1 MPTVI
6 DAGCDHPAEVRTI
19 EWRDGA
25 VVMIDQR
32 ALPLREE
39 YVVCTTWDDVA
50 DAIRLMVIRGAPAI
64 GVAAAMGMALAGRA
78 ASGLERGAFERSL
91 QDATKGL
98 LSTRPTAVNL
108 GWALKEMERVW
119 RLQEVDQDRI
129 VEDMERRALEIYR
142 DDLQSCRAIGAYGAE
157 LVVEEEPVILTHC
170 NAGALATA
178 GYGTALGVIRA
189 VHDRRPKMHVL
200 VDETRPFLQGA
211 RLTAWE
217 LLHEGISAELITDS
231 MAGYFLSTGVVT
243 QVIVGADRIAAN
255 GDTANKIGTYT
266 LSVLA
271 RQHDVPFYVAAPLS
285 TVDLSIPDGSYIPIE
300 ERDMEEVTHAGG
312 IRVAPVGVRAR
323 NPAFD
328 VTPARNITAVI
339 TERGVVRP
347 PFEESLARVMSRAD
361 NPGGDSCVP

>member
-1 MPTVI
+1 
-6 DAGCDHPAEVRTI
+6 
-19 EWRDGA
+19 
-25 VVMIDQR
+25 
-32 ALPLREE
+32 
-39 YVVCTTWDDVA
+39 
-50 DAIRLMVIRGAPAI
+50 MVIRGAPAI
-64 GVAAAMGMALAGRA
+64 GVAAAMAMALAARA
-78 ASGLERGAFERSL
+78 SARAERLEFERAL

-98 LSTRPTAVNL
+98 FSTRPTAVNL
-108 GWALKEMERVW
+108 GWALDEMERVW
-119 RLQEVDQDRI
+119 RRPEVGQDRI
-129 VEDMERRALEIYR
+129 VEEMEERALRIYR
-142 DDLQSCRAIGAYGAE
+142 DDLTSCRSIGSHGAD
-157 LVVEEEPVILTHC
+157 LVVEERPVILTHC

-189 VHDRRPKMHVL
+189 VHERRPHVHVL

-255 GDTANKIGTYT
+255 GDTANKIGTYP

-271 RQHDVPFYVAAPLS
+271 REHGVPFYVAAPLS
-285 TVDLSIPDGSYIPIE
+285 TVDLSLPDGSGIPIE
-300 ERDMEEVTHAGG
+300 ERDIHEVTHAGG
-312 IRVAPVGVRAR
+312 NRVAPEGVRAR

-328 VTPARNITAVI
+328 VTPAHNITAII

-347 PFEESLARVMSRAD
+347 PFREGLAGVMSSAAD
-361 NPGGDSCVP
+361 SGGETCEP

>member
-1 MPTVI
+1 MSET
-6 DAGCDHPAEVRTI
+6 GSDHPAEVRTI
-19 EWRDGA
+19 EWRSGS

-39 YVVCTTWDDVA
+39 YVVCTTWQEVA
-50 DAIRLMVIRGAPAI
+50 EAIRLMVIRGAPAI
-64 GVAAAMGMALAGRA
+64 GVAAAMGMALAARA
-78 ASGLERGAFERSL
+78 AARAERREFERAL

-98 LSTRPTAVNL
+98 FSTRPTAVNL
-108 GWALKEMERVW
+108 AWALDEMDRVW
-119 RLQEVDQDRI
+119 RRPEVDQDRI
-129 VEDMERRALEIYR
+129 VEEMEELALRIYR
-142 DDLQSCRAIGAYGAE
+142 DDLASCRSIGSYGAD
-157 LVVEEEPVILTHC
+157 LVVEERPVILTHC

-189 VHDRRPKMHVL
+189 VHERRPHVHVL

-231 MAGYFLSTGVVT
+231 MAGYFLSTGAVT

-255 GDTANKIGTYT
+255 GDTANKIGTYP

-271 RQHDVPFYVAAPLS
+271 REHGVPFYVAAPLS
-285 TVDLSIPDGSYIPIE
+285 TVDLSLPDGSGIPIE
-300 ERDMEEVTHAGG
+300 ERDIDEVTHAGG
-312 IRVAPVGVRAR
+312 NRVAPVGIRAR

-328 VTPARNITAVI
+328 VTPAHNITAII
-339 TERGVVRP
+339 TERGVIRP
-347 PFEESLARVMSRAD
+347 PFKEGLARVMSAAAD
-361 NPGGDSCVP
+361 SGGYRCER